1 MALAIGEHPISGSFN
16 FEENGKLVPLKIEG
30 NYIVVARPKSATI
43 SADKM
48 NVVYRGVVNPMTIS
62 FAGISPD
69 KVNASAAGLSRNGS
83 TGSYSMRPQ
92 SGTQVVISVVGTLPD
107 NSTVVDKKTFRIKGI
122 PGPTGT
128 IRGETGV
135 VKGPKSN
142 LEIAT
147 IGATLED
154 FDFEV
159 GLDVVGFNLK
169 VAGQGTVVVQGNK
182 LNAQCKS
189 VISKAGRGDQV
200 TISEIKTKLVGAGSY
215 LLPRTAPV
223 IFEIQ

>member
-1 MALAIGEHPISGSFN
+1 VVSLPI
-16 FEENGKLVPLKIEG
+16 KDKYV
-30 NYIVVARPKSATI
+30 VVARPKSATI

-62 FAGISPD
+62 FAGVSAD
-69 KVNASAAGLSRNGS
+69 KVSASAPGLSSAGGGKYNMSPGS
-83 TGSYSMRPQ
+83 GSE
-92 SGTQVVISVVGTLPD
+92 VVINVTGALPD
-107 NSTVVDKKTFRIKGI
+107 GSKVSDKKTFRIKGI

-128 IRGETGV
+128 IRGEMGV

-142 LEIAT
+142 LQIAT
-147 IGATLED
+147 IGAKLVD

-159 GLDVVGFNLK
+159 GLNVVGFNLK
-169 VAGQGTVVVQGNK
+169 VTGQPTVVVTGNK
-182 LNAQCKS
+182 LNAQCNA
-189 VISKAGRGDQV
+189 VLSKAVRGDQV